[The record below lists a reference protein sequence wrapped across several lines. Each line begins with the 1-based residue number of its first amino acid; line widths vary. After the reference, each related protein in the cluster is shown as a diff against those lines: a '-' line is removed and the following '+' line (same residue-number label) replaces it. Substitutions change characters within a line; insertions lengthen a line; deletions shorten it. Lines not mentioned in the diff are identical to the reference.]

1 MNIRLYNARIL
12 TMQEGEQIF
21 EGEIWIRDD
30 RILYVGDGKNVDGVY
45 DELKIPCLICDR
57 EVDCEK
63 NLLMPGF
70 KNAHT
75 HSGMT
80 VLRSYADDLPLKDW
94 LNKQVFPV
102 EAKLTAEDICE
113 LTKLAVL
120 EYLTSGITAV
130 FDMYLTPESIA
141 RAFDEMGMRCVQ
153 VGAVNNF
160 SQSLELVEEMYQ
172 KLNQKSSLQSYMLG
186 FHAEYT
192 CSPELLKGIAAL
204 AHKYKAPVFTH
215 LSETEEEVAGCRERY
230 GVTPL
235 KYLDGL
241 GIFDYGGG
249 GYHCVHVTEEEIG
262 IMKAKGLYA
271 VTNPGSNAKLA
282 SGIAPI
288 SDFLKAG
295 IPVAIGTDGPA
306 SNNCLDMFREMFL
319 VTGLAKLK
327 QKDASAV
334 DAMEVLKMATVNG
347 ALAMGLRDADIL
359 AAGKLADII
368 MIDLMQPNMQPINN
382 IPKNIVYSGSK
393 SNVAM
398 TMIGGKILYEKGRFF
413 LAEQPEDIYRKAGQI
428 KERLVKEK

>member
-45 DELKIPCLICDR
+45 DELKIPCLIWDR

-172 KLNQKSSLQSYMLG
+172 KLNQGSPLQSYMLG

-271 VTNPGSNAKLA
+271 VTNPGSNTKLA
-282 SGIAPI
+282 SGIAPV

>member
-45 DELKIPCLICDR
+45 DELKIPCLIWDR

-204 AHKYKAPVFTH
+204 THKYKAPVFTH

-359 AAGKLADII
+359 VAGKLADII